1 MDANAIITIATG
13 VAGVAGGWLS
23 GKRLG
28 VNASIEAAVSLS
40 ELQQARIDALEA
52 SLGVKNQEVAEL
64 RERVEMLESLVTQR
78 AEVEAVHAEV
88 TGVRNVVDRIAIKVG
103 A

>member
-1 MDANAIITIATG
+1 MDASAIITIATG
-13 VAGVAGGWLS
+13 AVGVAGGWFG

-28 VNASIEAAVSLS
+28 LSDSVQAAVALS

-52 SLGVKNQEVAEL
+52 SLTVKNQEVAEL
-64 RERVEMLESLVTQR
+64 RERVELLESLVTQR

-88 TGVRNVVDRIAIKVG
+88 IEVHRVVDRIAVKVN

>member
-1 MDANAIITIATG
+1 MG
-13 VAGVAGGWLS
+13 LS
-23 GKRLG
+23 DS
-28 VNASIEAAVSLS
+28 VQAAVSLS

-52 SLGVKNQEVAEL
+52 SLTVKNQEVAEL

-88 TGVRNVVDRIAIKVG
+88 VGVRQVVDRIAVRVS

>member
-13 VAGVAGGWLS
+13 VAGVAGGWFSGRRMGLS
-23 GKRLG
+23 DS
-28 VNASIEAAVSLS
+28 VQAAVSLS

-52 SLGVKNQEVAEL
+52 SLTVKNQEVAEL

-88 TGVRNVVDRIAIKVG
+88 VGVRQVVDRIAVRVS